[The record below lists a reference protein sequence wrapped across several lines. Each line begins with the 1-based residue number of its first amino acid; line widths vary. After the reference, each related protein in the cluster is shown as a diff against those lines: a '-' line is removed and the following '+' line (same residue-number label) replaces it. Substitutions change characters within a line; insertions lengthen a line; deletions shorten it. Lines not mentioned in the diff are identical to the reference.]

1 MSLLGKIVRAYLVG
15 RAGYTA
21 AVPGG
26 ISPEVVA
33 IGNAMPYVYYSGVSK
48 TRTNTC
54 GNVPVLIG
62 ERITLSCVANS
73 RSEAQTLADWV
84 VAQIL
89 ASPART
95 TLSGV
100 LVHQLR
106 IEEEGDQA
114 EFTGDGSD
122 EPIRTT
128 SLDVVGVYEPV

>member
-1 MSLLGKIVRAYLVG
+1 MSLLAKIVRAYLVG
-15 RAGYTA
+15 RSGYA
-21 AVPGG
+21 AAIPGG

-33 IGNAMPYVYYSGVSK
+33 IGNPMPYVYYSGVSK
-48 TRTNTC
+48 SRTTTC
-54 GNVPVLIG
+54 GN
-62 ERITLSCVANS
+62 
-73 RSEAQTLADWV
+73 
-84 VAQIL
+84 
-89 ASPART
+89 
-95 TLSGV
+95 V

>member
-1 MSLLGKIVRAYLVG
+1 MSLLAKIVRAYLVG
-15 RAGYTA
+15 RSGYA
-21 AVPGG
+21 AAIPGG

-48 TRTNTC
+48 SRTNTC
-54 GNVPVLIG
+54 GNVPVLIS
-62 ERITLSCVANS
+62 ERISFACVAAT
-73 RSEAQTLADWV
+73 RAEAQTLADWV
-84 VAQIL
+84 ATQIL
-89 ASPART
+89 ASPSRT

>member
-1 MSLLGKIVRAYLVG
+1 MSLLAKIVRAYLVG
-15 RAGYTA
+15 RSGYA
-21 AVPGG
+21 AAIPGG

-33 IGNAMPYVYYSGVSK
+33 IGNPMPYVYYSGVSK
-48 TRTNTC
+48 SRTNTC
-54 GNVPVLIG
+54 G
-62 ERITLSCVANS
+62 ERISFACVAAT
-73 RSEAQTLADWV
+73 RAEAQTLADWV
-84 VAQIL
+84 ATQIL
-89 ASPART
+89 ASPSRT